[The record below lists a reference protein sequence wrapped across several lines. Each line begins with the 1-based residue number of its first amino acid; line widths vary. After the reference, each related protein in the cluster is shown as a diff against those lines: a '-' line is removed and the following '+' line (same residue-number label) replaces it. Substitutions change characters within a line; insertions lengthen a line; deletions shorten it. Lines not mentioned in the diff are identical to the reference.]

1 MNILIEIFIVPIRIY
16 QSLISP
22 LLGNNCRY
30 TPTCSQYMI
39 IAIREWGIMKGI
51 WLGTKRISRCHPWS
65 KTFGP
70 DPVPRKEKQND
81 PKTSKE

>member
-1 MNILIEIFIVPIRIY
+1 
-16 QSLISP
+16 
-22 LLGNNCRY
+22 
-30 TPTCSQYMI
+30 MI